1 MVNPAEVWKG
11 KKHSFDVWP
20 DVLRHAG
27 AATPMAEIETPDLER
42 MKWYGFFYRKRDTPG
57 RYMNRIRIT
66 ANELTSDQAREIAA
80 VAYEHGHG
88 IVDVTTRANLQVQ
101 GLGIEHVPEV
111 AERLSALGLT
121 SKQTGHDN
129 VRNVFAHPF
138 SGVLP
143 DELIDTRQ
151 LCREVTALFVDSR
164 EYSDL
169 PRKFNI
175 CLNGAAEHSVHFWTQ
190 DLSFLARRVGREVLF
205 QVLVAGTQGQNP
217 RLAWHLPVLVRPD
230 QVVAVTAAVLDL
242 FRAQGSREKRHQARL
257 RYLVERIG
265 IEGVQAY
272 VAERV
277 ALRPWPDLPPPAPAA
292 RNDDLIGWFP
302 QRRPDHWTMGLAVPL
317 GRLGW
322 RQLEA
327 LAVLAKRWGSGAL
340 RTTHEQGIAIVDI
353 PRGFR
358 DAAATDA
365 AAVGLSMHAD
375 TLARNTVAC
384 TGTQFCNIAV
394 TETKGAMFRLIETL
408 RQRALALHGIRIHMS
423 GCPSS
428 CAQHFTADIG
438 LKGVRVRRLLGTR
451 EGFDVYLGGG
461 VAGDVHLGLR
471 YKLGVD
477 VEQLPLVIEEVVN
490 EYYLRHGP
498 GETFSAYW
506 RAKLR
511 EAAAAKVAEDDYRPS
526 TWICERCDHRHRG
539 EDPPVFCPGCAGV
552 RRLFVRVDDDAST
565 RTAAPSQ
572 GGAVA
577 GARVEEGEA
586 TGAERS
592 FAGETPA
599 ARDDGFVFA
608 VREDALRDG
617 AAVAVDIGGRTYA
630 LLRIDGKVAAIDGLC
645 PHEGGPLA
653 EGTVQNGTVT
663 CPWHGWTFDACTGCS
678 LDPPGN
684 DVGHYPTL
692 VEGGS
697 VYVRPQTA
705 APGTAS
711 AVAGPA
717 VASPAGAGTAGAD
730 SAGADSEGA
739 DLAGADSA
747 GAGSRTGVRP
757 LPVPSRPPA
766 RPATAELTVAEV
778 RDEAP
783 GVRTFRLDNTAGR
796 IPHRH
801 PGTFV
806 QVTVPLRGVDVRR
819 SFTVSSSPTD
829 PAHLE
834 LTIKRNPDGQVT
846 NHLFEAVRAGSALA
860 VRGTQG
866 GFYFDPAQHPEP
878 LVLVSAGSGITPVMS
893 IARFLAATDQNRACT
908 FVHGARSARD
918 IIFRAECERLGD
930 ALPSFR
936 YHVSLSRPG
945 PRWAGGCGRLD
956 GAEVAA
962 LVPDLA
968 GSRYFLCGP
977 PAFMDA
983 ITIWLRQAG
992 VPADRVHTEQFNS
1005 ARRLAQAG

>member
-27 AATPMAEIETPDLER
+27 AGTPMAEIETPDLER

-66 ANELTSDQAREIAA
+66 ANELTADQAREIAA
-80 VAYEHGHG
+80 LAYEHGHG

-111 AERLSALGLT
+111 AERLAAVGLT

-129 VRNVFAHPF
+129 IRNVFAHPF

-151 LCREVTALFVDSR
+151 LCRDVTALFVDSR

-217 RLAWHLPVLVRPD
+217 HLAWHLPVLVRPD

-272 VAERV
+272 VEERV
-277 ALRPWPDLPPPAPAA
+277 ALRPWPDLPPPAPAT

-302 QRRPDHWTMGLAVPL
+302 QRRPDRWTMGLAVPL
-317 GRLGW
+317 GRLSW

-327 LAVLAKRWGSGAL
+327 LAVLARRWGSGEL
-340 RTTHEQGIAIVDI
+340 RTTHEQGLAIIDI

-394 TETKGAMFRLIETL
+394 TETKGAMFRLIDTL

-477 VEQLPLVIEEVVN
+477 VDQLPLVIEEVVN
-490 EYYLRHGP
+490 EYYLRHGA

-511 EAAAAKVAEDDYRPS
+511 EEAAAKVGEDDYRPS

-539 EDPPVFCPGCAGV
+539 EDPPVFCPSCAGV
-552 RRLFVRVDDDAST
+552 RRLFARVDDASSPA
-565 RTAAPSQ
+565 AAPSP

-577 GARVEEGEA
+577 GAQVEEGKS
-586 TGAERS
+586 TGAVAPSPGAALAGARVKERES
-592 FAGETPA
+592 TRAGGSTAAGEAPG

-608 VREDALRDG
+608 TREDALRDG
-617 AAVAVDIGGRTYA
+617 AAASVDIGGHTYA
-630 LLRIDGKVAAIDGLC
+630 LLRIDGKVTAIDGLC

-653 EGTVQNGTVT
+653 EGEVRNGTVT
-663 CPWHGWTFDACTGCS
+663 CPWHGWTFDGRSGCS

-684 DVGHYPTL
+684 DLAHYPTR
-692 VEGGS
+692 VERGA
-697 VYVRPQTA
+697 VYVKPRA
-705 APGTAS
+705 AGFRKTREA
-711 AVAGPA
+711 
-717 VASPAGAGTAGAD
+717 ASPT
-730 SAGADSEGA
+730 
-739 DLAGADSA
+739 
-747 GAGSRTGVRP
+747 
-757 LPVPSRPPA
+757 PPA
-766 RPATAELTVAEV
+766 NAMPA
-778 RDEAP
+778 
-783 GVRTFRLDNTAGR
+783 
-796 IPHRH
+796 I
-801 PGTFV
+801 
-806 QVTVPLRGVDVRR
+806 
-819 SFTVSSSPTD
+819 
-829 PAHLE
+829 
-834 LTIKRNPDGQVT
+834 
-846 NHLFEAVRAGSALA
+846 
-860 VRGTQG
+860 
-866 GFYFDPAQHPEP
+866 
-878 LVLVSAGSGITPVMS
+878 
-893 IARFLAATDQNRACT
+893 
-908 FVHGARSARD
+908 
-918 IIFRAECERLGD
+918 
-930 ALPSFR
+930 
-936 YHVSLSRPG
+936 G
-945 PRWAGGCGRLD
+945 PRA
-956 GAEVAA
+956 
-962 LVPDLA
+962 
-968 GSRYFLCGP
+968 
-977 PAFMDA
+977 
-983 ITIWLRQAG
+983 
-992 VPADRVHTEQFNS
+992 
-1005 ARRLAQAG
+1005 AQAG

>member
-27 AATPMAEIETPDLER
+27 AGTPMAEIETPDLER

-66 ANELTSDQAREIAA
+66 ANELTADQAREIAA
-80 VAYEHGHG
+80 LAYEHGHG

-111 AERLSALGLT
+111 AERLAAVGLT

-129 VRNVFAHPF
+129 IRNVFAHPF

-151 LCREVTALFVDSR
+151 LCRDVTALFVDSR

-217 RLAWHLPVLVRPD
+217 HLAWHLPVLVRPD

-272 VAERV
+272 VEERV
-277 ALRPWPDLPPPAPAA
+277 ALRPWPDLPPSAPAT

-302 QRRPDHWTMGLAVPL
+302 QRRPDRWTMGLAVPL
-317 GRLGW
+317 GRLSW

-327 LAVLAKRWGSGAL
+327 LAVLARRWGSGEL
-340 RTTHEQGIAIVDI
+340 RTTHEQGLAIIDI
-353 PRGFR
+353 PQGFR

-394 TETKGAMFRLIETL
+394 TETKGAMFRLIDTL

-477 VEQLPLVIEEVVN
+477 VDQLPLVIEEVVN
-490 EYYLRHGP
+490 EYYLRHGA

-511 EAAAAKVAEDDYRPS
+511 EEAAAKVGEDDYRPS

-539 EDPPVFCPGCAGV
+539 EDPPVFCPSCAGV
-552 RRLFVRVDDDAST
+552 RRLFARVDDDASSPA
-565 RTAAPSQ
+565 AAPSPGGAVAGAQ
-572 GGAVA
+572 VEEGKSTGAVAPSPGGAVA
-577 GARVEEGEA
+577 GARVKERESTRAGGSTAAGEA
-586 TGAERS
+586 PG
-592 FAGETPA
+592 

-608 VREDALRDG
+608 TREDALRDG
-617 AAVAVDIGGRTYA
+617 AAASVDIGGHTYA
-630 LLRIDGKVAAIDGLC
+630 LLRIDGKVTAIDGLC

-653 EGTVQNGTVT
+653 EGEVRNGTVT
-663 CPWHGWTFDACTGCS
+663 CPWHGWTFDGRSGCS

-684 DVGHYPTL
+684 DLAHYPTR
-692 VEGGS
+692 VERGA
-697 VYVRPQTA
+697 VYVKPRA
-705 APGTAS
+705 AGFRKTREA
-711 AVAGPA
+711 
-717 VASPAGAGTAGAD
+717 ASPT
-730 SAGADSEGA
+730 
-739 DLAGADSA
+739 
-747 GAGSRTGVRP
+747 
-757 LPVPSRPPA
+757 PPA
-766 RPATAELTVAEV
+766 NAMPA
-778 RDEAP
+778 
-783 GVRTFRLDNTAGR
+783 
-796 IPHRH
+796 I
-801 PGTFV
+801 
-806 QVTVPLRGVDVRR
+806 
-819 SFTVSSSPTD
+819 
-829 PAHLE
+829 
-834 LTIKRNPDGQVT
+834 
-846 NHLFEAVRAGSALA
+846 
-860 VRGTQG
+860 
-866 GFYFDPAQHPEP
+866 
-878 LVLVSAGSGITPVMS
+878 
-893 IARFLAATDQNRACT
+893 
-908 FVHGARSARD
+908 
-918 IIFRAECERLGD
+918 
-930 ALPSFR
+930 
-936 YHVSLSRPG
+936 G
-945 PRWAGGCGRLD
+945 PRA
-956 GAEVAA
+956 
-962 LVPDLA
+962 
-968 GSRYFLCGP
+968 
-977 PAFMDA
+977 
-983 ITIWLRQAG
+983 
-992 VPADRVHTEQFNS
+992 
-1005 ARRLAQAG
+1005 AQAG